1 MAQEMKIKVVAVE
14 AGKGTTKTGK
24 DYKFIEVTYKNLSFD
39 GKTESKKIMPF
50 GSKEVMATLEG
61 SSAGDVF
68 TILREKDN
76 DGYWQWV
83 GIAEGD
89 VTIEKTG
96 TTAPAGAA
104 PTKAATPA
112 KSTFETPEER
122 AIKQVYIVRQSS
134 ISAAIDTLKTDKKNP
149 SKEEVVELARYYE
162 SYVFGQ
168 LEKVAVANPVKAPD
182 FDPDEDIPL

>member
-1 MAQEMKIKVVAVE
+1 M
-14 AGKGTTKTGK
+14 
-24 DYKFIEVTYKNLSFD
+24 
-39 GKTESKKIMPF
+39 
-50 GSKEVMATLEG
+50 EG
-61 SSAGDVF
+61 ASAGDVF

-96 TTAPAGAA
+96 ATAPAGAA

-122 AIKQVYIVRQSS
+122 AAKQIYIVRQSS
-134 ISAAIDTLKTDKKNP
+134 ISSAIDTLKTDKKTP
-149 SKEEVVELARYYE
+149 SVEEVIAVAKQYE
-162 SYVFGQ
+162 AYVFGNEPKDKTCVGQ
-168 LEKVAVANPVKAPD
+168 FTTQAEQRTHSTS
-182 FDPDEDIPL
+182 FIGIPLFA

>member
-24 DYKFIEVTYKNLSFD
+24 DYKFIEVTYKNLSFE

-61 SSAGDVF
+61 ASAGDVF

-96 TTAPAGAA
+96 ATAPAGAA

-122 AIKQVYIVRQSS
+122 AAKQIYIVRQSS
-134 ISAAIDTLKTDKKNP
+134 ISSAIDTLKTDKKTP
-149 SKEEVVELARYYE
+149 SVEEVIAVAKQYE
-162 SYVFGQ
+162 AYVFGNEPKTAEATK
-168 LEKVAVANPVKAPD
+168 LPD
-182 FDPDEDIPL
+182 LPQDDDIPY

>member
-14 AGKGTTKTGK
+14 VGKGTTKTGK

-61 SSAGDVF
+61 ASAGDVF

-96 TTAPAGAA
+96 ATAPAGAA

-122 AIKQVYIVRQSS
+122 AAKQIYIVRQSS
-134 ISAAIDTLKTDKKNP
+134 ISSAIDTLKTDKKTP
-149 SKEEVVELARYYE
+149 SVEEVIAVAKQYE
-162 SYVFGQ
+162 AYVFGN
-168 LEKVAVANPVKAPD
+168 EPKAAEATKLPD
-182 FDPDEDIPL
+182 LPQDDDIPY

>member
-24 DYKFIEVTYKNLSFD
+24 DYKFIEVTYKNLSFE

-61 SSAGDVF
+61 ASAGDVF

-96 TTAPAGAA
+96 AATPAGAA

-122 AIKQVYIVRQSS
+122 AAKQIYIVRQSS
-134 ISAAIDTLKTDKKNP
+134 ISSAIDTLKTDKKTP
-149 SKEEVVELARYYE
+149 SVEEVIAVAKQYE
-162 SYVFGQ
+162 AYVFGN
-168 LEKVAVANPVKAPD
+168 EPKAAETTKLPD
-182 FDPDEDIPL
+182 LPQDDDIPY

>member
-61 SSAGDVF
+61 ASAGDVF

-96 TTAPAGAA
+96 ATAPAGAA
-104 PTKAATPA
+104 PTKAATPT

-122 AIKQVYIVRQSS
+122 AAKQIYIVRQSS
-134 ISAAIDTLKTDKKNP
+134 ISSAIDTLKTDKETP
-149 SKEEVVELARYYE
+149 SVEEVIAVAKQYE
-162 SYVFGQ
+162 AYVFGN
-168 LEKVAVANPVKAPD
+168 EPKVAEATKLPD
-182 FDPDEDIPL
+182 LPQDDDIPY